1 MCLGCRREMR
11 AEGETLPARGEERRG
26 RTRPALEE
34 EMRHAQSQ
42 TTRLGGVAL
51 PGHQRSVRLSVG
63 TPRHPA
69 TKDRFA

>member
-11 AEGETLPARGEERRG
+11 AGGETLPAWGEERRG
-26 RTRPALEE
+26 GMRPALEE
-34 EMRHAQSQ
+34 EMRHARSW
-42 TTRLGGVAL
+42 TTRLGGVAP

-63 TPRHPA
+63 TPRRPA